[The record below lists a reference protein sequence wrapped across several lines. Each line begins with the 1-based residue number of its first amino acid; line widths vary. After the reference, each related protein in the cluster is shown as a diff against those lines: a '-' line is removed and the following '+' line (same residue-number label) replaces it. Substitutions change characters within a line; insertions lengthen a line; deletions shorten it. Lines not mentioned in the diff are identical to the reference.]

1 MSFDNATPRP
11 WAVHPKAPNEVVDT
25 NGYLIFEVPS
35 GYTEEDA
42 RDASA
47 DAALIVAAVNTYN
60 PDREAL
66 IADLVG
72 ALANLTD
79 AFLSMHGCFPL
90 DRVTEEQRQWN
101 DAMKEAYRLVGQPNT
116 PAREIA
122 LTRARSTP

>member
-1 MSFDNATPRP
+1 MTFDNATPRP

-47 DAALIVAAVNTYN
+47 DAALIVAAVNSYN

-66 IADLVG
+66 IAELVG
-72 ALANLTD
+72 ALEPFA
-79 AFLSMHGCFPL
+79 AIPI
-90 DRVTEEQRQWN
+90 
-101 DAMKEAYRLVGQPNT
+101 K
-116 PAREIA
+116 
-122 LTRARSTP
+122 RSTEWGEQNEPWPDDKTLVVYDGAPITVGSVRAALAALSKSRGQA